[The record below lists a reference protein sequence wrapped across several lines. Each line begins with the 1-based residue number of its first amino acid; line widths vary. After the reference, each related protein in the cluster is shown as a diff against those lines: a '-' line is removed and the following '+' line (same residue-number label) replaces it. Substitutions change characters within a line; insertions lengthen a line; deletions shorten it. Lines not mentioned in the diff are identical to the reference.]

1 MTNFKGAHER
11 MNVLESIQELMILII
26 VISCVIYRRQ
36 LKLTKWKRKLSKG
49 EMTMYIMTSIA
60 LPVYAILYF
69 VFLLES

>member
-1 MTNFKGAHER
+1 
-11 MNVLESIQELMILII
+11 MNVLESIQDVAILVI

-36 LKLTKWKRKLSKG
+36 LKLTKWKRQLSKG